1 MELHGL
7 NILGGEP
14 SDPPLDK
21 GVQTTLTFSAVNPAT
36 GKRLDPLYYEAT
48 SGEIDRAMKLA
59 QKAFETYRNVPAEKI
74 AGLLD
79 TMADEITALGDE
91 LIQRANAETGLP
103 EARLNG
109 ERGRTTGQ
117 LKMFAQLVREGTWV
131 DARIDRALPD
141 RKPLPRPDLR
151 RMLVPIGPVVVF
163 SASNFPLA
171 FSAAGGDTAAALA
184 AGNPVIVKAHP
195 SHPGTSELVMRAVQK
210 ALEKCGMPAGLISLI
225 HGPSTAVGLTLVQHP
240 LTKAVGFTGSLQ
252 AGRALF
258 NAAAMRPEPIPVYSE
273 MGSTNPVFILPGAMA
288 ERGDEIAQGLVQS
301 VTMGV
306 GQFCTNPGL
315 VFGMNGP
322 KLQSFVE
329 KVGQG
334 ISQAAPGIM
343 LNSSI
348 STRYQSGVE
357 HLRTTPGV
365 NVAARATL
373 AADRPKAQAGGV
385 VFTSDA
391 KTFLVE
397 EQLREELFGPS
408 TVVIGCESVAQA
420 EEIARVLPG
429 QLTATIHGTAADLA
443 EYRTLVELLV
453 QKAGRVL
460 YNGFPTGVEVSHAM
474 QHGGPYPAT
483 TCAQYTSVGS
493 ASIFRFARPV
503 CYQNFPQELLPDA
516 LKNKNARGMWRMID
530 GEMTRAD
537 V

>member
-7 NILGGEP
+7 NILGGEA
-14 SDPPLDK
+14 SDPPIDK
-21 GVQTTLTFSAVNPAT
+21 GVNTTLTFSAVNPAT

-48 SGEIDRAMKLA
+48 SGEIDRAMQLA
-59 QKAFETYRNVPAEKI
+59 QQAFETFRSTPAEKI
-74 AGLLD
+74 AALLD
-79 TMADEITALGDE
+79 AMADEITALGDE

-117 LKMFAQLVREGTWV
+117 LKMFAQLVREGSWV

-210 ALEKCGMPAGLISLI
+210 AIEKCGMPKGLISLV
-225 HGPSTAVGLTLVQHP
+225 HGPSTAVGLALVQHP

-258 NAAAMRPEPIPVYSE
+258 NAAAARPEPIPVYAE
-273 MGSTNPVFILPGAMA
+273 MGSTNPVFVLPGALA
-288 ERGDEIAQGLVQS
+288 ERGDEIAAGLVQS

-315 VFGMNGP
+315 VFGVSGP
-322 KLQSFVE
+322 KLEGFTK
-329 KVGQG
+329 KVGEL
-334 ISQAAPGIM
+334 IAASAPGTM
-343 LNSSI
+343 LNSGI
-348 STRYQSGVE
+348 CGRYHSGLE

-365 NVAARATL
+365 SIAAQATQ
-373 AADRPKAQAGGV
+373 AADRSKTQAGGA
-385 VFTSDA
+385 VFASDA
-391 KTFLVE
+391 KTFLTE
-397 EQLREELFGPS
+397 ETLREENFGPS
-408 TVVIGCESVAQA
+408 TVIVGCESIAQA
-420 EEIARVLPG
+420 EEAARALPG
-429 QLTATIHGTAADLA
+429 QLTATIHGTAEDLQN
-443 EYRTLVELLV
+443 YRALVDILV

-460 YNGFPTGVEVSHAM
+460 YGGFPTGVEVSHAM

-483 TCAQYTSVGS
+483 TCAQFTSVGS
-493 ASIFRFARPV
+493 ASILRFARPV
-503 CYQNFPQELLPDA
+503 CYQNFPQELLPEA
-516 LKNKNARGMWRMID
+516 LKNKNARGMWRLID
-530 GEMTRAD
+530 GELTKAD